1 MNISDF
7 LLRFKTFRAAQY
19 HNKSGFRNQEV
30 PDQRIEI
37 MARADELPERSPGR
51 TKGIKLRD
59 AQTTFRVRS
68 LALKRTC
75 QECGGEMTTSPPMNS
90 LQCIW
95 LRNAADSNRSR

>member
-37 MARADELPERSPGR
+37 MTRSDELPERSPGR
-51 TKGIKLRD
+51 TKGIKLCD
-59 AQTTFRVRS
+59 AQTTFCVS
-68 LALKRTC
+68 ATEVGKF
-75 QECGGEMTTSPPMNS
+75 S
-90 LQCIW
+90 LQLFYQPGLNW
-95 LRNAADSNRSR
+95 FVDA